1 MRAAA
6 EDPTSALKPAQ
17 RKRIA
22 EAAEYLDAAP
32 TVVRVVRDAPVGEH
46 DDQVPRAAADPVMAT
61 MLAEKF
67 GVKTAMARLMRVM
80 AER

>member
-6 EDPTSALKPAQ
+6 ADPASTLKPAQ

-22 EAAEYLDAAP
+22 EAAAYLDAAP
-32 TVVRVVRDAPVGEH
+32 TVVRVVRDAPRGGTRR
-46 DDQVPRAAADPVMAT
+46 PAAAGTEDPLMAT

-67 GVKTAMARLMRVM
+67 GVKTAMARLTRVL